1 MLKRTV
7 VIEPSTLLR
16 ASPSPAM
23 QRGLTSVIAANSE
36 ADAVNDNPATTQN
49 RRHRHPRSGYIS
61 RQRECDDRPAQSG
74 DLSHCGSR
82 TRWQGRS
89 FRASKYRRS
98 NRISSQAIKGMIFE
112 TSSQRE
118 LRRCSRCIASLAETC
133 AYDLQRGCL
142 GKASMRAFRPGSEI
156 SENAFTSDPLNT
168 VMKTFHDSCHSTM
181 RSATSLFEKA
191 PASKTCREHR
201 DDCRSS

>member
-1 MLKRTV
+1 MTILPPHKTG
-7 VIEPSTLLR
+7 VIDTHLQGTFLGSGNVMTAPHN
-16 ASPSPAM
+16 
-23 QRGLTSVIAANSE
+23 QGTSHIAA
-36 ADAVNDNPATTQN
+36 
-49 RRHRHPRSGYIS
+49 HR
-61 RQRECDDRPAQSG
+61 A
-74 DLSHCGSR
+74 
-82 TRWQGRS
+82 RWQGRG
-89 FRASKYRRS
+89 FRTSKYCRS

-181 RSATSLFEKA
+181 RSATSLFEKGSCVKDLSR
-191 PASKTCREHR
+191 ASRR
-201 DDCRSS
+201 LPIVLS